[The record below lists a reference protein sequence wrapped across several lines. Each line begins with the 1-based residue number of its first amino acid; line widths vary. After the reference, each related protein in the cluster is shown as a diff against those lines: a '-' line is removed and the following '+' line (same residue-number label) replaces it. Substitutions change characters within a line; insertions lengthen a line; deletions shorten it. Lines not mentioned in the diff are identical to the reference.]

1 MSEAS
6 LAISFELPMPTEPV
20 TPPVAT
26 AMRALSWLPIA
37 VTPATDRSCPGWVG
51 DVTARST
58 YASSID
64 TGSTSGDSCRRS
76 AMTTSE
82 VRR

>member
-6 LAISFELPMPTEPV
+6 LAISLEVPMPTEPV

-26 AMRALSWLPIA
+26 AMRAFSSAATA
-37 VTPATDRSCPGWVG
+37 VTPSTDRSCPGWVG

-58 YASSID
+58 
-64 TGSTSGDSCRRS
+64 
-76 AMTTSE
+76 
-82 VRR
+82 